1 MITLHDAISL
11 LSKYRREVAELQRKR
26 ERIAVVKIEATD
38 NWEDYLNP
46 EDRVEIINDRIDAV
60 IAEYHKLGMLVRDGN
75 STKITMENSQKKVV
89 IGEKGESDHADSDLG
104 LMSVADRIELAKM
117 YRAESKMC
125 VALGNKNKRSR
136 ESGYERNG
144 NLINQTTYDIK
155 AMAERGL
162 KFQKM
167 AEDLSK
173 SIDSIDTNI
182 VLDFEDKIFS

>member
-1 MITLHDAISL
+1 MLNLHDGIAL
-11 LSKYRREVAELQRKR
+11 LSKYRREVIELQRKR
-26 ERIAVVKIEATD
+26 DRIAVVKMETSD

-60 IAEYHKLGMLVRDGN
+60 IAEYNKLGMLVRNGN
-75 STKITMENSQKKVV
+75 NTKITTENSQKKVV
-89 IGEKGESDHADSDLG
+89 IGKNGESDNAGDLG

-117 YRAESKMC
+117 YRAESKLC

-136 ESGYERNG
+136 DSGYERNG

-173 SIDSIDTNI
+173 SIDAIDTNI